1 MESGLR
7 RDNKNEKR
15 EKKERKGKTH
25 SKGERKKGERKKGE
39 RRKEER
45 RIRDSIRR
53 EKTKGE
59 DVPPRVR
66 VFLHLHCWI
75 QLRGSYVCFIFVRFS
90 TTTTGLWYFFLK
102 SSLWVFWLRN

>member
-1 MESGLR
+1 VESGLR
-7 RDNKNEKR
+7 KDNKNEKR
-15 EKKERKGKTH
+15 EKKERKEKPTRRE
-25 SKGERKKGERKKGE
+25 KEE

-66 VFLHLHCWI
+66 VFVHLHCWI
-75 QLRGSYVCFIFVRFS
+75 QLRGS
-90 TTTTGLWYFFLK
+90 
-102 SSLWVFWLRN
+102 

>member
-15 EKKERKGKTH
+15 KKKERKK
-25 SKGERKKGERKKGE
+25 ERKNPPEGRKEE

-66 VFLHLHCWI
+66 VFVHLHCWI
-75 QLRGSYVCFIFVRFS
+75 QLRGS
-90 TTTTGLWYFFLK
+90 
-102 SSLWVFWLRN
+102 

>member
-7 RDNKNEKR
+7 KDNKNEKR
-15 EKKERKGKTH
+15 EKKERKEKPTRRE
-25 SKGERKKGERKKGE
+25 KEE

-66 VFLHLHCWI
+66 VFVHLHCWI
-75 QLRGSYVCFIFVRFS
+75 QLRGS
-90 TTTTGLWYFFLK
+90 
-102 SSLWVFWLRN
+102 